1 MVKGIGVVIGLLL
14 LSGIVS
20 GLKPLRAQE
29 APLVKARLVADRTAI
44 APGRKFRLGVL
55 FEIPE
60 GSHIY
65 WKNPGDAGL
74 APQVTFS
81 LPEGFR
87 AGPLFWPV
95 PERMLEPGDLVV
107 NVYHDRVLL
116 YAWVV
121 PPLEL
126 KPGTVSLKASADWLV
141 CRKVCVQES
150 AADSLLLPV
159 GEGGPSADIALFN
172 AFERRVP
179 RPADQYPGLSLE
191 ASWGEPVAGATDRLG
206 VITLSGPSQDTPLA
220 DNVRELLWFDDPSDN
235 VVSQDLHIDR
245 EHSSLDCL
253 VLHLS
258 LERLEPSLAWPD
270 SWGGVLVARLGG
282 TAKDSLELRLEVK
295 FADSAPR

>member
-1 MVKGIGVVIGLLL
+1 MKT
-14 LSGIVS
+14 
-20 GLKPLRAQE
+20 
-29 APLVKARLVADRTAI
+29 RLVADRTAI

-74 APQVTFS
+74 APEVKFN

-87 AGPLFWPV
+87 TGPLFWPA

-121 PPLEL
+121 PPPEL
-126 KPGTVSLKASADWLV
+126 KPGAVSLKASSDWLV
-141 CRKVCVQES
+141 CRKVCVQEN
-150 AADSLLLPV
+150 AADSLILPV
-159 GEGGPSADIALFN
+159 GEGGPSQDIALFS

-179 RPADQYPGLSLE
+179 RPAEQNPGLSLE
-191 ASWGEPVAGATDRLG
+191 ASWGEPVDGATDRLG
-206 VITLSGPSQDTPLA
+206 VITLSGPAQSAPLV
-220 DNVRELLWFDDPSDN
+220 DSVRELLWFDNPSDN
-235 VVSQDLHIDR
+235 IVSQDLHIDR
-245 EHSSLDCL
+245 EHSSLDRL

-258 LERLEPSLAWPD
+258 LERLEPSLAWPE
-270 SWGGVLVARLGG
+270 SWGGVLVARLAGSSS
-282 TAKDSLELRLEVK
+282 DSLELRLEVK
-295 FADSAPR
+295 FEDSTPR